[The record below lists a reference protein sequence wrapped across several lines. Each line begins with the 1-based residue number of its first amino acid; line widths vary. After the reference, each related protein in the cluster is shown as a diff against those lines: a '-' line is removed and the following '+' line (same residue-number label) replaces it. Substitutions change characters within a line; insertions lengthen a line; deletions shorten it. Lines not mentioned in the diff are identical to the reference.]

1 MERDRRLSLTVGA
14 FVLAAGAAFAV
25 TVLSLSSEQ
34 GMFRA
39 RYDLQAYYTNVQG
52 LLPGA
57 AVRLAGTRVG
67 QVKKVELAT
76 RPDGEPAVLV
86 ALQIDE
92 AVHERITADSVARI
106 GTVGLLG
113 DQIVEIAIGTLES
126 PPLEPGA
133 EIRTLEPFD
142 ISQVVSQAPQIIDT
156 IRSIEEHGSR
166 ALQQIETLASN
177 LNDTVED
184 FQTKKGG
191 QGLAQA
197 MQGFGDIIGEVQ
209 QGDGALH
216 ALIYEPYEGTAVAN
230 MDRAVGSLANVM
242 GEVERGDGFLHSL
255 IYDDAT
261 DQDVLFQVLEAGARL
276 NSILGKIDRGEGSLG
291 LLLNDPTLYEE
302 IKLLVGGA
310 ARSRVVR
317 TMVNMVSDDAPPQQ
331 SSP

>member
-67 QVKKVELAT
+67 QVKKVELGI

-209 QGDGALH
+209 QGDGALN
-216 ALIYEPYEGTAVAN
+216 A
-230 MDRAVGSLANVM
+230 
-242 GEVERGDGFLHSL
+242 L

-276 NSILGKIDRGEGSLG
+276 NSILGKIDRGEGTFG
-291 LLLNDPTLYEE
+291 LMLNDPTLYEE
-302 IKLLVGGA
+302 LKILVGGA
-310 ARSRVVR
+310 NRSTVVR
-317 TMVNMVSDDAPPQQ
+317 SLIDLVTPDEN
-331 SSP
+331 